1 MTTIQYYIHFL
12 KNAFNFT
19 GRASIEQFFSVI
31 VANFAANL
39 FLTVFG
45 FLLRITGTNLDFIFK
60 IFEVPLF
67 IFWIYSLIAFLTL
80 CIRRLHDS
88 GKLFIWIL
96 VPFLNIYL
104 LLQKGDEEKNKYGEV
119 PV

>member
-1 MTTIQYYIHFL
+1 MSTIQYYIHFL

-60 IFEVPLF
+60 MKHKVLLYLQNINKK
-67 IFWIYSLIAFLTL
+67 
-80 CIRRLHDS
+80 CK
-88 GKLFIWIL
+88 KL
-96 VPFLNIYL
+96 
-104 LLQKGDEEKNKYGEV
+104 
-119 PV
+119 

>member
-1 MTTIQYYIHFL
+1 MKPETYAAGSLAILLCFGL
-12 KNAFNFT
+12 
-19 GRASIEQFFSVI
+19 FFM
-31 VANFAANL
+31 
-39 FLTVFG
+39 
-45 FLLRITGTNLDFIFK
+45 
-60 IFEVPLF
+60 
-67 IFWIYSLIAFLTL
+67 
-80 CIRRLHDS
+80 